1 MSQTAETICWTRQDL
16 EVLPENDWVRHEI
29 IEGEL
34 FVTRSPHRR
43 HQQVCVKIA
52 RQLDAWSENS
62 GLGET
67 IITPGIIFSDIGNVI
82 PDVVWVSKERL
93 ATIEDEAGHLVG
105 APELIIEVL
114 SPGKQN
120 ERRDKEA
127 KLKLYS
133 VQGVQEYWIVN
144 RFSKQMWVYRRDKAR
159 LVLIATLL
167 VNDEITSPLLPG
179 FNCSVARFFPEN
191 I

>member
-1 MSQTAETICWTRQDL
+1 MSQTIEQVRWTVYDL
-16 EVLPENDWVRHEI
+16 EVMPQNELTRYEI
-29 IEGEL
+29 IDGEL

-43 HQQVCVKIA
+43 HQQACVKFA
-52 RQLDAWSENS
+52 RQLDIWSES
-62 GLGET
+62 TGLGET
-67 IITPGIIFSDIGNVI
+67 IIAPGVIFSEEDSVI

-93 ATIEDEAGHLVG
+93 AQIEDEAGHLIG
-105 APELIIEVL
+105 APELIVEVL

-133 VQGVQEYWIVN
+133 IQGVQEYWIAN
-144 RFSKQMWVYRRDKAR
+144 RLTKQVEVYRREKAR

-167 VNDEITSPLLPG
+167 GNDQITSPLLPG
-179 FNCSVARFFPEN
+179 FSGYIRCFFPE
-191 I
+191 